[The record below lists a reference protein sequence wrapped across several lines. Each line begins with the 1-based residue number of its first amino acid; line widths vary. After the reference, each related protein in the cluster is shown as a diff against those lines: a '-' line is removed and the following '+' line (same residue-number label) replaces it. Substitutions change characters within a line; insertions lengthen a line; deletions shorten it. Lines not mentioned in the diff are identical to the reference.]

1 MFKSTMIVTI
11 LGLLAKILAFLR
23 DIFIANSFGATWAT
37 DAYNISITVTNVIYS
52 VIGIVLT
59 SSLIPLI
66 GNIEVKEGEEG
77 VNKLCSNI
85 INIFLI
91 IAVVG
96 IILVFG
102 FTGAITKVMAPL
114 YTGEAKA
121 LTDSLIRISAIS
133 LIPMV
138 LNSVFNAL
146 LQYKH
151 DFLGANMSTLVINLS
166 IIVMMILVPDM
177 SIKNL
182 ILITVIASFI
192 QVIVQIPWLLKHKFK
207 YRLMLNYDKNIK
219 FLFKVGVP
227 LLMGTFASQF
237 NNIIDKSIASTL
249 PEGSISALSYAFKL
263 ESLPHVIFGYAIV
276 TVAFPYIAKIYNQN
290 RDELFDFV
298 QSTNVYIAIIMVF
311 STAYLIFM
319 RKEVVTVLFGYG
331 NFDNIAINN
340 TAIALAGYCVGLAF
354 LAIKDIYIRVFY
366 TINDSKFVMNIT
378 IVSVLINLVLSISLV
393 KYFGIFALSFS
404 SSIAAAIST
413 LISYKKVKKVIG
425 AHSKKKVMKDMIKI
439 VTASVIAVY
448 PMSLLNQYVVNT
460 LALNR
465 FISLLLVS
473 VIAALIY
480 FILVYIMRIGSVKE
494 QGDVY
499 LSKIKGKIVR

>member
-11 LGLLAKILAFLR
+11 LGLIAKILAFLR

-66 GNIEVKEGEEG
+66 GNIEAKEGQEG

-85 INIFLI
+85 INIFII
-91 IAVVG
+91 IAVAG

-138 LNSVFNAL
+138 LNSVFNAI

-166 IIVMMILVPDM
+166 IIVMMVLVPDM
-177 SIKNL
+177 SIKAL
-182 ILITVIASFI
+182 IIITVIASFI

-207 YRLMLNYDKNIK
+207 YRLTINYDKNIR
-219 FLFKVGVP
+219 FLFRVGVP
-227 LLMGTFASQF
+227 LLLGTFASQF

-290 RDELFDFV
+290 KEELFDFV
-298 QSTNVYIAIIMVF
+298 QNTNIYIAIIMVF

-331 NFDNIAINN
+331 NFDATAINN
-340 TAIALAGYCVGLAF
+340 TAIALAGYCVGLSF

-378 IVSVLINLVLSISLV
+378 VISVLINLVLSLSLV
-393 KYFGIFALSFS
+393 KFFGILALSLS

-413 LISYKKVKKVIG
+413 FVSYRRVKKEIGIHSTKKVTG
-425 AHSKKKVMKDMIKI
+425 DMLKI
-439 VTASVIAVY
+439 TIASIVAVL
-448 PMSLLNQYVVNT
+448 PMSLLNKYLIRVG
-460 LALNR
+460 LNN
-465 FISLLLVS
+465 FISLVLISIL
-473 VIAALIY
+473 AALIY
-480 FILVYIMRIGSVKE
+480 FIIVYIIGV
-494 QGDVY
+494 GDFKNQVDDY
-499 LSKIKGKIVR
+499 KRKIMGKIKGN